1 MGAAPCHDRWV
12 AVKTRLPIRDAEG
25 ADRFEVFLVS
35 SILSIALTRVFL
47 VVTGFPQLGGEG
59 LHLAH
64 LLWGGLAM
72 LVAQLMFMLF
82 LSRAVRNVATVLA
95 GVGFGLFIDEVG
107 KFVTGDNNYFYE
119 PVAAII
125 YGTFVGTYLAVTFVV
140 QQHPLT
146 ERELVVNAVELLKES
161 AAHDMDHAE
170 RRRAIELLRTV
181 GPSEPLAAPLRQALE
196 SLPSEEPSRSL
207 VARGYAAVR
216 RFVTNL
222 PRIEVVQRVAVAAI
236 VLAVAQA
243 VALPVRLLVEEPG
256 VRNLV
261 YAAFAV
267 GSLAVALLAV
277 RLWLRDQRE
286 RALQL
291 FEVSLLVQ
299 LLVVQFFRLLEVEFS
314 GFATVFVDLALLGVC
329 RALAYEQRQ
338 PSGSPE
344 GPAIPVGHDPD

>member
-1 MGAAPCHDRWV
+1 M
-12 AVKTRLPIRDAEG
+12 KTRLPIRDAEG

-140 QQHPLT
+140 QRHPLS

-161 AAHDMDHAE
+161 AAHDMDHVE

-243 VALPVRLLVEEPG
+243 VVLPVRLLIEEPG
-256 VRNLV
+256 ARNLV

-267 GSLAVALLAV
+267 GSLAVALVAV
-277 RLWLRDQRE
+277 RLWLGDQRE

-291 FEVSLLVQ
+291 FEASLLVQ

-338 PSGSPE
+338 PTGSPG
-344 GPAIPVGHDPD
+344 GPAIPVGQDPD

>member
-1 MGAAPCHDRWV
+1 MTNRWV
-12 AVKTRLPIRDAEG
+12 AATTRLPIRDAEG

-47 VVTGFPQLGGEG
+47 AATGFPQLGGDG

-72 LVAQLMFMLF
+72 LVAQLLFMLF
-82 LSRAVRNVATVLA
+82 LSRAVRNAATVFA
-95 GVGFGLFIDEVG
+95 GIGFGLFIDEVG

-140 QQHPLT
+140 QRHPLT
-146 ERELVVNAVELLKES
+146 DRERVVNAVELLKES

-170 RRRAIELLRTV
+170 RRRAIELLGSV

-207 VARGYAAVR
+207 IARGYAGVR
-216 RFVTNL
+216 GFITNL
-222 PRIEVVQRVAVAAI
+222 PRIEVVQRVAVLAI

-243 VALPVRLLVEEPG
+243 VVLPVRLLVDEPG

-267 GSLAVALLAV
+267 GSLVVALVGV
-277 RLWLRDQRE
+277 RLWLRDQRA
-286 RALQL
+286 RALRL
-291 FEVSLLVQ
+291 FEASLLVQ

-314 GFATVFVDLALLGVC
+314 GFVTVFVDLALLGVC

-338 PSGSPE
+338 PSRSPD
-344 GPAIPVGHDPD
+344 GPAIPVGRDPD

>member
-1 MGAAPCHDRWV
+1 V
-12 AVKTRLPIRDAEG
+12 ALKTHLPIRDAEG

-47 VVTGFPQLGGEG
+47 VATGFPQLGGDG

-72 LVAQLMFMLF
+72 LIAQLMFMLF
-82 LSRAVRNVATVLA
+82 LSRAVRNIATVLA
-95 GVGFGLFIDEVG
+95 GIGFGLFIDEVG

-125 YGTFVGTYLAVTFVV
+125 YGTFVGTYLLVTFVV
-140 QQHPLT
+140 QRHPLSD
-146 ERELVVNAVELLKES
+146 RELVVNAVELLKES

-170 RRRAIELLRTV
+170 RERAIELLRSV
-181 GPSEPLAAPLRQALE
+181 GPSEPIAAPLRRALE
-196 SLPSEEPSRSL
+196 ELPSEDPSRSL
-207 VARGYAAVR
+207 IARGYAAVR
-216 RFVTNL
+216 GYVTNL

-243 VALPVRLLVEEPG
+243 VVLPVRLLVDEPG

-261 YAAFAV
+261 YAAFAT
-267 GSLAVALLAV
+267 GSLVLSLVAV
-277 RLWLRDQRE
+277 RLWLRDQRA

-291 FEVSLLVQ
+291 FEASLLVQ

-314 GFATVFVDLALLGVC
+314 GFVTVFVDLALLGVC

-338 PSGSPE
+338 PSRSPH
-344 GPAIPVGHDPD
+344 GPAIPVGRDSD

>member
-1 MGAAPCHDRWV
+1 M
-12 AVKTRLPIRDAEG
+12 KTRLPIRDAEG

-140 QQHPLT
+140 QRHPLS

-243 VALPVRLLVEEPG
+243 VVLPVRLLVEEPG
-256 VRNLV
+256 ARNLV

-267 GSLAVALLAV
+267 GSLAVALVAV
-277 RLWLRDQRE
+277 RLWLGDQRE

-291 FEVSLLVQ
+291 FEASLLVQ

-338 PSGSPE
+338 PTGSPG
-344 GPAIPVGHDPD
+344 GPAIPVGQDPD

>member
-1 MGAAPCHDRWV
+1 M

-35 SILSIALTRVFL
+35 SILSIAVTRLFL
-47 VVTGFPQLGGEG
+47 VVTGFPQLGGDG

-82 LSRAVRNVATVLA
+82 LSRAVRNAATVMA
-95 GVGFGLFIDEVG
+95 GIGFGLFIDEVG

-140 QQHPLT
+140 QRHPLT
-146 ERELVVNAVELLKES
+146 DRELVVNAVELLKES

-170 RRRAIELLRTV
+170 RRRAIELLGSV
-181 GPSEPLAAPLRQALE
+181 GPTEPLAAPLRRALE

-207 VARGYAAVR
+207 IARGYAAVR
-216 RFVTNL
+216 GFVTNL
-222 PRIEVVQRVAVAAI
+222 PRVELVQRVAVAAI
-236 VLAVAQA
+236 VVAVAQA
-243 VALPVRLLVEEPG
+243 VVLPVRLLVDEPG
-256 VRNLV
+256 VRNAV

-267 GSLAVALLAV
+267 GSLAVALEAV
-277 RLWLRDQRE
+277 RLWLHHQRT

-291 FEVSLLVQ
+291 LEVALLVQ

-314 GFATVFVDLALLGVC
+314 GFVTVFVDLALLGVC

-338 PSGSPE
+338 PSRSPD
-344 GPAIPVGHDPD
+344 GPAIPVGHDSE

>member
-1 MGAAPCHDRWV
+1 M
-12 AVKTRLPIRDAEG
+12 AVTTRLPIRDAEG

-35 SILSIALTRVFL
+35 SILSIVLTRLFL
-47 VVTGFPQLGGEG
+47 VVTGFPRLGGDG

-82 LSRAVRNVATVLA
+82 LSRAVRNAATVLA

-140 QQHPLT
+140 QRHPLT
-146 ERELVVNAVELLKES
+146 DRERVVNAVELLKES

-170 RRRAIELLRTV
+170 QERALELLRGV
-181 GPSEPLAAPLRQALE
+181 GPSEPLAGPLRRALE

-207 VARGYAAVR
+207 IARGYAAAR
-216 RFVTNL
+216 GFVTNL
-222 PRIEVVQRVAVAAI
+222 PRIEAVKRVAVAAV

-243 VALPVRLLVEEPG
+243 VVLPVRLLVAEPG
-256 VRNLV
+256 ARNVV

-267 GSLAVALLAV
+267 GSLVVALVAL
-277 RLWLRDQRE
+277 RLWLRGQRP

-291 FEVSLLVQ
+291 FEAALLVQ

-329 RALAYEQRQ
+329 RALAFEQRQ
-338 PSGSPE
+338 PSRSPAA
-344 GPAIPVGHDPD
+344 PAIEVGRDPD